1 MKKAFFVS
9 SSIAFMMLVALVSSC
24 GPAAPAIATVAAS
37 GLSTL
42 YNQGTGVYTSIAGSM
57 THYEFD
63 LVDVSNDGGIASG
76 NTECGH
82 SDKKTPIV
90 YSDDMINFSFRYVD
104 NCLLLGLKS
113 NTNKY
118 LTINWN
124 DLALDEVGKL
134 KWKEADS
141 GASGVS
147 TITKAAYNEANL
159 YTYYDKRN
167 GFSRTFEV
175 FSSPAAADKKG
186 YVGKTFVLNV
196 PIIQGDTVIT
206 YRIKLKI
213 ASITVE
219 K

>member
-1 MKKAFFVS
+1 MKKTLIFSGSAAFLML
-9 SSIAFMMLVALVSSC
+9 AFLVSSC
-24 GPAAPAIATVAAS
+24 GPAATIASVAAS
-37 GLSTL
+37 GLGTL
-42 YNQGTGVYTSIAGSM
+42 YDQGTGVYTSIAGGM

-63 LVDVSNDGGIASG
+63 LVEVTNDGGIAVG
-76 NTECGH
+76 KTECGH
-82 SDKKTPIV
+82 SNKNTPIV
-90 YSDDMINFSFRYVD
+90 YSDGLINFSFRYID
-104 NCLLLGLKS
+104 NCFRVGLKS

-124 DLALDEVGKL
+124 DLALDETGKL

-141 GASGVS
+141 GASGAS

-167 GFSRTFEV
+167 GFYRTLEV
-175 FSSPAAADKKG
+175 FSSQAAADKKG

-196 PIIQGDTVIT
+196 PIIQGDTVVT
-206 YRIKLKI
+206 YRFKLKI

-219 K
+219 